1 MRNLKDILVNE
12 GADVRWFP
20 EDYQIKSDEDAI
32 DMISDLFSA
41 STAPTILA
49 DAFEDGNFDFH
60 CFQDDK
66 WLKSLGKALTTAYM
80 TKYEEV
86 YG

>member
-32 DMISDLFSA
+32 EMISDLFSA
-41 STAPTILA
+41 STAPTILS
-49 DAFEDGNFDFH
+49 DAFEEGKFDFH
-60 CFQDDK
+60 CFNDDK
-66 WLKSLGKALTTAYM
+66 WLKSLGKALGDATMA
-80 TKYEEV
+80 KYEEV